1 MFRYTALTLGLWVA
15 AIPSLSSAESGDP
28 QALLIEQ
35 GYFWQDKD
43 KPKRAAESWE
53 KLLLLNASHP
63 IALYGLGIIAV
74 ENKQL
79 SNAKDYLKRLQS
91 IKPLPYQALQLEQD
105 IRLANPVNKKLIE
118 DARLLVDNG
127 EREKA
132 VSVYRQALGG
142 KPAYGLVGREFYNN
156 LAFTEGNWSEAR
168 SGFERLMRES
178 PDDVY
183 IALFFAKHLA
193 RRSDTR
199 VEGIRALAELA
210 KRKDIGGD
218 ADETWRLALTW
229 MGAPNEA
236 QAPLFETFLKSHPD
250 DTEIRALLAKGR
262 AKSKAGSAV
271 AWQQDPGL
279 VRGLK
284 ALEAGDQVTA
294 EREFAIRLKSNP
306 NDADALGGMGVL
318 RQQQNRLEDA
328 EVLLTRATRQKGG
341 KSWQSALSDVRYWSL
356 LQRAADNRAT
366 GDVKQA
372 RSQLDQAIRLKP
384 KDVNGLLALA
394 DLQSSAGQYS
404 AAEAGYRSLL
414 KQYPANKQV
423 RRGLIA
429 VLSQSGKNDE
439 ALSLINT
446 LPKAEQGK
454 IEGLGRIRA
463 EQAMQRAKLAEQ
475 RGDRDG
481 MRVALEEVI
490 RNDPSDAWAR
500 FALARIYVSM
510 GAVSE
515 ARSLVDGLLLSQP
528 NNPDALYTSALLS
541 VELNDLPKAQA
552 SLARIPRNARNADIN
567 RLVRDVDFNLQ
578 LQQIKALTD
587 SGQRQEARVF
597 LNRIEPL
604 ADGQPGRQESIA
616 SAYAE
621 AGDPKRAINLMRDLL
636 TRSPKQDPGLTLRY
650 AGVLL
655 QADQDVEASSIL
667 RNMQGQ
673 LLDAEQRKQ
682 YDDVLFLYRVRQA
695 DQLRERGDLAS
706 AYDTLAPALA
716 ERPQNS
722 LAISALARM
731 YAASGDPA
739 KALALY
745 KPVVQ
750 REPENAQLL
759 IGAADMASQVHERDY
774 AEDALERA
782 LALAPADPDVL
793 TTAARI
799 YRFQGRTGTA
809 AKLLKKVVAQEKL
822 QETAAFAASAPV
834 SAASN
839 NPFADRG
846 SLNQPLAPTALIP
859 MPVQSLDQGQAS
871 ALAAPAFAQS
881 PRTSSNDPLLAAP
894 TYTTSDTLLSPS
906 SARLGYTAQREPAQ
920 QSINPF
926 SSEQQDF
933 DPRASMSPA
942 ERALDDVLQQRS
954 AYAVQ
959 GLEVQANDS
968 ESGLSKLTTIT
979 APLEV
984 NIPVGDDRLAV
995 RVTPVNLDAGGLS
1008 DEAKLRFGGGIAGIV
1023 SELNRFAVGNPT
1035 ASIEELESEAANLIG
1050 EGVGRQKDNGVGL
1063 AVAWESESLGLKTD
1077 IGVSPMGFLY
1087 STAVG
1092 GVSIERE
1099 FSGTSNLRYGASLS
1113 RRSVTDSLTSFAGSK
1128 DARTGLEWGG
1138 VTANGGRAELSYDD
1152 GDMGAYGY
1160 GALHSLRGNNV
1171 KSNTRAELGSGIY
1184 WYLYNDDNRIMTAGL
1199 SVNGVSYENNQGNFT
1214 FGSGG
1219 YFSPQQFY
1227 SVAIPFSWSQSGER
1241 WSYKLLGSVGV
1252 QHIKQDSVAY
1262 YPNDD
1267 DMQQSLEQISAV
1279 AGSFGLSVPTNFE
1292 GSSDTG
1298 IGYSLSGAAE
1308 YQMGKSLFFG
1318 GHMGVDNAQDYRQW
1332 NGGLY
1337 LRYMLEEMS
1346 QPMSLPVSPY
1356 RSPYSK

>member
-1 MFRYTALTLGLWVA
+1 MFRYTALTLGLWAA
-15 AIPSLSSAESGDP
+15 AIPSISLAETGDP

-53 KLLLLNASHP
+53 KVLLLNASQP

-74 ENKQL
+74 ESEQL
-79 SNAKDYLKRLQS
+79 SIAKDYLKRLQA
-91 IKPLPYQALQLEQD
+91 IEPLPYQASQLEQD
-105 IRLANPVNKKLIE
+105 IRLGNPENKKLME

-127 EREKA
+127 EREEA
-132 VSVYRQALGG
+132 VKIYRQALGG
-142 KPAYGLVGREFYNN
+142 KPAHGLVGREFYNN

-168 SGFERLMRES
+168 SGFERLMRNT

-193 RRSDTR
+193 RRDDTR

-210 KRKDIGGD
+210 KREDIGGD

-229 MGAPNEA
+229 MGAPNKA

-250 DTEIRALLAKGR
+250 DTEIRELLAKGR
-262 AKSKAGSAV
+262 AKPEAAAAV

-279 VRGLK
+279 ARGLK
-284 ALEAGDQVTA
+284 ALEAGDQATA
-294 EREFAIRLKSNP
+294 EREIATRLKSHP

-318 RQQQNRLEDA
+318 RQQQNKLEDA

-341 KSWQSALSDVRYWSL
+341 KSWQSALNDVRYWSL
-356 LQRAADNRAT
+356 LQRATDNRAK

-384 KDVNGLLALA
+384 NDINGPLALA
-394 DLQSSAGQYS
+394 DLQASTAQYA
-404 AAEAGYRSLL
+404 AAEAGYRRLL
-414 KQYPANKQV
+414 KQYPDNQQV

-429 VLSQSGKNDE
+429 VLGQSGKNDQ

-475 RGDRDG
+475 RGDREG
-481 MRVALEEVI
+481 MRAALEDALRI
-490 RNDPSDAWAR
+490 DPNDPWAR
-500 FALARIYVSM
+500 FALARVYVAM
-510 GAVSE
+510 GAITE
-515 ARSLVDGLLLSQP
+515 ARSLVDGLLVSQP

-541 VELNDLPKAQA
+541 VQLDELPKAQA
-552 SLARIPRNARNADIN
+552 SLARIPQNARNADIN
-567 RLVRDVDFNLQ
+567 RLLRDVDFNLQ

-604 ADGQPGRQESIA
+604 ADGQQGRQESIA

-621 AGDPKRAINLMRDLL
+621 AGDPKRAISLMRDLL
-636 TRSPKQDPGLTLRY
+636 ARSPRQDPGLTLRY

-673 LLDAEQRKQ
+673 PLDVEQRKQ

-695 DQLRERGDLAS
+695 EQLRERGDLVS

-716 ERPQNS
+716 ERPQSS

-731 YAASGDPA
+731 YAASGEPA
-739 KALALY
+739 KALELY

-750 REPENAQLL
+750 REPKNAQLL
-759 IGAADMASQVHERDY
+759 IGAADMAAQVHERDY

-782 LALAPADPDVL
+782 LALAPGDPDVL

-809 AKLLKKVVAQEKL
+809 AELLKKVVAQEKR
-822 QETAAFAASAPV
+822 QESAAFAASAPA

-839 NPFADRG
+839 NPFAARG
-846 SLNQPLAPTALIP
+846 AQGQSAAPAAAIP
-859 MPVQSLDQGQAS
+859 PPVQSLPPGQTS
-871 ALAAPAFAQS
+871 AFAAPAFAQAS
-881 PRTSSNDPLLAAP
+881 GTSSADPLLAAP
-894 TYTTSDTLLSPS
+894 MYAPTYAGADPLLNQA
-906 SARLGYTAQREPAQ
+906 SAPLGYTAQSAPAQ
-920 QSINPF
+920 QPLNPF
-926 SSEQQDF
+926 SIEQQNF

-954 AYAVQ
+954 GYVVQ

-979 APLEV
+979 APNEV
-984 NIPVGDDRLAV
+984 NIPIGDNRLAV
-995 RVTPVNLDAGGLS
+995 RVTPVSLNAGSVSG
-1008 DEAKLRFGGGIAGIV
+1008 EAASRFGAG
-1023 SELNRFAVGNPT
+1023 PT
-1035 ASIEELESEAANLIG
+1035 INNFTDSPGS
-1050 EGVGRQKDNGVGL
+1050 QKDAGVGL
-1063 AVAWESESLGLKTD
+1063 AVAFESPAVGLKADLGTT
-1077 IGVSPMGFLY
+1077 PQGFLY
-1087 STAVG
+1087 STLVG
-1092 GVSIERE
+1092 GVSLNRA
-1099 FSGTSNLRYGASLS
+1099 FTSTENLRWDVNLS
-1113 RRSVTDSLTSFAGSK
+1113 RRPVTDSLLSFAGAE
-1128 DARTGLEWGG
+1128 DRRTGQKWGG
-1138 VTANGGRAELSYDD
+1138 VTANGGRGEVSFDNREVGL
-1152 GDMGAYGY
+1152 YGY
-1160 GALHSLRGNNV
+1160 GALHQLQGNNV
-1171 KSNTRAELGSGIY
+1171 ESNNRGELGGGAY
-1184 WYLYNDDNRIMTAGL
+1184 WYLMNNEDSLLTT
-1199 SVNGVSYENNQGNFT
+1199 GVSVTAMSYEKNSGHYT
-1214 FGSGG
+1214 YGHGG
-1219 YFSPQQFY
+1219 YFSPRTFFALGAPVTFAQRFDN
-1227 SVAIPFSWSQSGER
+1227 FSYQI
-1241 WSYKLLGSVGV
+1241 KGSLGV
-1252 QHIKQDSVAY
+1252 QYIDQADADYFPGDANLQANATNV
-1262 YPNDD
+1262 
-1267 DMQQSLEQISAV
+1267 LGREAV
-1279 AGSFGLSVPTNFE
+1279 YE
-1292 GSSDTG
+1292 GSSKVG
-1298 IGYSLSGAAE
+1298 IGYSLYGAAE
-1308 YQMGKSLFFG
+1308 YQMAQNFFFG
-1318 GHMGVDNAQDYRQW
+1318 GHLGLDNAQDYRQW
-1332 NGGLY
+1332 SSGLY
-1337 LRYMLEEMS
+1337 LRYMFEDMT
-1346 QPMSLPVSPY
+1346 QPMPLPVSPY